1 MLLRKI
7 SHIALLTAFFSALLL
22 FGGAFP
28 AFAAGETEPASV
40 SEQEQSQVQAP
51 QEQGNHNAID
61 PALERRLK
69 LAEEMHKLRPV
80 RDQVESA
87 IEQYAQTQ
95 PPEDRAA
102 FISAMRSVLNPKA
115 LERISIDAYAQVYTE
130 PELKAMVEYYTKPE
144 ARSASDKYSDY
155 AKIVYPEI
163 VRMLDK
169 AAMRVRT
176 GGTGPQ

>member
-1 MLLRKI
+1 MNAMLPRKI
-7 SHIALLTAFFSALLL
+7 SHIALLITAFLSSPLFSGAFSSAL
-22 FGGAFP
+22 
-28 AFAAGETEPASV
+28 AAE
-40 SEQEQSQVQAP
+40 SEADSAAVQEQTQT
-51 QEQGNHNAID
+51 QESENHSAID

-69 LAEEMHKLRPV
+69 LAEQMHKLRPV

-115 LERISIDAYAQVYTE
+115 LERISIDAYAEVYTE
-130 PELKAMVEYYTKPE
+130 EELKAMVEYYSKPE
-144 ARSASDKYSDY
+144 ARSASDKYNDY